1 MKEKIKYFSTDKMYL
16 VNRIPKNKRTRVL
29 YFVFLVTSFIA
40 LIAGGYLLFDSISIN
55 GKKVNVKYNEIGTA
69 DYTVYLRDNNYYDT
83 DYLKSGMKYVASLIK
98 TINTKFN
105 YEVHSNQNVN
115 YTYNYKITGTL
126 QILDRDNPDKILYSR
141 EEDLIPEEEQTI
153 SSNNFVINEDVDI
166 DYNKYNSI
174 VSRYKSDYGLSVNA
188 RLVVAM
194 DLNVYGDYDNENDK
208 IKKDN
213 KLQITI
219 PLSLQTVDISI
230 DTENINNNG
239 TLSTSTGNT
248 ITNIPGFIVAIV
260 LLALCVPGFIQGRKY
275 YKEYKS
281 NNIYNITVDRILRE
295 FDRLIVTGTSS
306 INEKK
311 YQNKFYPEK
320 FSEMVDAAEN
330 LNAPILFY
338 EVIPNEKCFFII
350 VKDDTLYKF
359 RLTRA
364 YLEKEEL
371 EKNEKV
377 VAENAEVEENK
388 KIKPQQDVEDEVK
401 PVIVEPEVEE
411 EVKEEKKKEDETELL
426 KW

>member
-40 LIAGGYLLFDSISIN
+40 LIAGGYLLFDSVSIN
-55 GKKVNVKYNEIGTA
+55 GKKINVRYNETGTA
-69 DYTVYLRDNNYYDT
+69 DYTVYLKDNNYYET

-105 YEVHSNQNVN
+105 YKVDSNQNVN
-115 YTYNYKITGTL
+115 YSYDYKITGTL
-126 QILDRDNPDKILYSR
+126 QILDKDNPDKILYSR
-141 EEDLIPEEEQTI
+141 EEDLIPAEHQTV
-153 SSNNFVINEDVDI
+153 SSNSFVINEDIDI
-166 DYNKYNSI
+166 DYNKYNTL

-188 RLVVAM
+188 QLVVAM
-194 DLNVYGDYDNENDK
+194 DLDVHGDYDKVDDDK
-208 IKKDN
+208 IDKKN

-219 PLSLQTVDISI
+219 PLSLQTVDITI
-230 DTENINNNG
+230 DTENINNAG
-239 TLSTSTGNT
+239 TISTSTGNT
-248 ITNIPGFIVAIV
+248 ITNIPGFVVAVV
-260 LLALCVPGFIQGRKY
+260 LLALCIPGFIQGRKY

-311 YQNKFYPEK
+311 YQNKFYPQK

-371 EKNEKV
+371 DKNEKV

-388 KIKPQQDVEDEVK
+388 EVK
-401 PVIVEPEVEE
+401 KQVEVEE
-411 EVKEEKKKEDETELL
+411 VEEKQQEEKPEEPKEEKEETELL

>member
-1 MKEKIKYFSTDKMYL
+1 MKDKIKYFSTDKMYL

-40 LIAGGYLLFDSISIN
+40 LIAGGYLLFDSVSIN
-55 GKKVNVKYNEIGTA
+55 GKKINVRYNEIGTA
-69 DYTVYLRDNNYYDT
+69 DYTVYLKDNNYYET

-115 YTYNYKITGTL
+115 YSYNYKITGTL
-126 QILDRDNPDKILYSR
+126 QILDKDNPDKILYSR
-141 EEDLIPEEEQTI
+141 EEDLIPEENQTV

-166 DYNKYNSI
+166 DYNKYNNI

-188 RLVVAM
+188 QLVVAM
-194 DLNVYGDYDNENDK
+194 DLKVYGDYDKDDDK
-208 IKKDN
+208 IQKDN

-219 PLSLQTVDISI
+219 PLSLQTVDITI

-311 YQNKFYPEK
+311 YQNKFYPQK

-371 EKNEKV
+371 DKNEKV
-377 VAENAEVEENK
+377 VGENAEVEENK
-388 KIKPQQDVEDEVK
+388 DIKPQ
-401 PVIVEPEVEE
+401 VEE
-411 EVKEEKKKEDETELL
+411 EVLEDKQPEEKKEEKEETELL

>member
-40 LIAGGYLLFDSISIN
+40 LIAGGYLLFDSVSIN
-55 GKKVNVKYNEIGTA
+55 GKKINVRYNEIGTA
-69 DYTVYLRDNNYYDT
+69 DYTVYLKDNQYYET
-83 DYLKSGMKYVASLIK
+83 DYLQSGMKYVASLIK

-115 YTYNYKITGTL
+115 YSYNYKITGTL
-126 QILDRDNPDKILYSR
+126 QILDRENPDKVLYSR
-141 EEDLIPEEEQTI
+141 EEDLIPEENQTV
-153 SSNNFVINEDVDI
+153 SSNNFVINEDIDI
-166 DYNKYNSI
+166 DYNKYNNI

-188 RLVVAM
+188 QLVVAM
-194 DLNVYGDYDNENDK
+194 DLNVYGDYDKDDDK
-208 IKKDN
+208 IQKDN

-219 PLSLQTVDISI
+219 PLSLQTVDITI
-230 DTENINNNG
+230 DTENINNTG

-248 ITNIPGFIVAIV
+248 ITNIPGFVVAIV

-311 YQNKFYPEK
+311 YQNKFYPQK

-364 YLEKEEL
+364 FLEKEEL
-371 EKNEKV
+371 DKNESITT
-377 VAENAEVEENK
+377 ENAEVEENK
-388 KIKPQQDVEDEVK
+388 NIKPQ
-401 PVIVEPEVEE
+401 VEE
-411 EVKEEKKKEDETELL
+411 EVVEEKHQEEPQEEDKKEEKEETELL